1 MQKKKSKG
9 WIFWVLVLAVAGGGA
24 WWWFKVRGTSSE
36 GVTGYKTVAL
46 ERGDIV
52 QSVTANG
59 ELNAMQTVTV
69 GSEVSGKIVEL
80 FADYNSVVTN
90 GEVLAKLDSSTYER
104 QVEQSKAELES
115 AKASLKLA
123 EANFKRAQ
131 ELRNLDLV
139 SQADYD
145 ESEATLAQAQAS
157 LEVQE
162 ASLSK
167 ARVDLEK
174 TTIFSP
180 MNGVVISRAVDVGQ
194 TVAASL
200 NAPTLFT
207 IAQDLR
213 KMRIEAQISEAD
225 VGGVAEGQAVNFT
238 VDAYPTRTFTGLVSQ
253 VRFEP
258 VTNQGVVNYIAIVDV
273 DNGDLKLRPG
283 MTANAS
289 VITAKRE
296 NVVRLPNAA
305 LRFRPAE
312 GVTVAPP
319 EPGER
324 PMGVMSGAPPE
335 SVTSGEQPAS
345 TEGRSDGGEGRSHN
359 GEWRRDHGGGNG
371 GPWGGGQGNG
381 HAHQTSEGGDDAN
394 HKMVYLQDE
403 KDGLRMQPVVLGIS
417 DGSWTEIT
425 SPNPKEGDLV
435 VTGTLTAAE
444 KETAKTGTS
453 SPFMPRAPRGSSG
466 GPPPPM

>member
-9 WIFWVLVLAVAGGGA
+9 WIFWILALALAGGGA
-24 WWWFKVRGTSSE
+24 GWWYKARGAN
-36 GVTGYKTVAL
+36 GNGATGYKTVVL

-59 ELNAMQTVTV
+59 ELGAVQTVTV

-80 FADYNSVVTN
+80 FADFNSAVTN
-90 GEVLAKLDSSTYER
+90 GQVLAKLDASTYER
-104 QVEQSKAELES
+104 QLEQAQAELES
-115 AKASLKLA
+115 AKASLKLS

-131 ELRNLDLV
+131 ELRSLDLV

-145 ESEATLAQAQAS
+145 ESEASLAQAKAS
-157 LEVQE
+157 LEVKE

-167 ARVDLEK
+167 VRVDLEK

-180 MNGVVISRAVDVGQ
+180 MDGVVISRAVDVGQ

-213 KMRIEAQISEAD
+213 QMRIEAQISEAD
-225 VGGVAEGQAVNFT
+225 VGGVEEGQAVNFT
-238 VDAYPTRTFTGLVSQ
+238 VDAYPARTFTGLVSQ

-305 LRFRPAE
+305 LRYRPPE
-312 GVTVAPP
+312 GVAVAAP
-319 EPGER
+319 E
-324 PMGVMSGAPPE
+324 AD
-335 SVTSGEQPAS
+335 EQPAGAEAR
-345 TEGRSDGGEGRSHN
+345 TGDGEGRPHN
-359 GEWRRDHGGGNG
+359 GEWRRDHGDGGG
-371 GPWGGGQGNG
+371 QWGGG
-381 HAHQTSEGGDDAN
+381 GGAWREHRNRDEAAGGSTR
-394 HKMVYLQDE
+394 KTVYVLDN
-403 KDGLRMQPVVLGIS
+403 KGDLRMQPVELGIS
-417 DGSWTEIT
+417 DGTWTEILG
-425 SPNPKEGDLV
+425 PVPQEGDRV
-435 VTGTLTAAE
+435 VTGTQTASE
-444 KETAKTGTS
+444 KETVKAGS
-453 SPFMPRAPRGSSG
+453 ASPFMPRPPGG
-466 GPPPPM
+466 GPR